1 MLVPFP
7 LENTNNKVITSF
19 MDQQLVPILSQSQF
33 NLPTLFTA
41 KGREE
46 FGEKYGPIVVGSIAL
61 SDVVLLLSIG
71 IISEAILDDSLESYL
86 LYFVIMAVG
95 PLIAFASAVTFPTS
109 EDDKRKWRKIK
120 SCLS

>member
-1 MLVPFP
+1 M
-7 LENTNNKVITSF
+7 
-19 MDQQLVPILSQSQF
+19 VPILSQSQF

-109 EDDKRKWRKIK
+109 EDDKRKWRRIK
-120 SCLS
+120 GCLS

>member
-1 MLVPFP
+1 M
-7 LENTNNKVITSF
+7 
-19 MDQQLVPILSQSQF
+19 VPILSQSQF

-95 PLIAFASAVTFPTS
+95 PLIAFASAITLPTS
-109 EDDKRKWRKIK
+109 TSARGKA
-120 SCLS
+120 S